1 MFIRLV
7 TFLLAVSFTFNAYA
21 LDNSTG
27 VTVMPL
33 LKTTQ
38 SWDGKPIVYPTGQA
52 EITGLLIEVAP
63 GKETGWHEHPVPS
76 FAWIISGTLEITRQ
90 DGQVKRLQAGDALAE
105 VIDTL
110 HNGRNVGTDPVK
122 LVVFYTGA
130 VGKAL
135 TIKHPEVTTDSLH

>member
-1 MFIRLV
+1 M
-7 TFLLAVSFTFNAYA
+7 
-21 LDNSTG
+21 
-27 VTVMPL
+27 
-33 LKTTQ
+33 KTTQ

-110 HNGRNVGTDPVK
+110 HNGRNVGTDVVK

-130 VGKAL
+130 VGTPL
-135 TIKHPEVTTDSLH
+135 TIKHPEVTTDTLH